1 MKHIEAAEVMSHAL
15 LGEWAAE
22 GGGGEAAGKRWRTG

>member
-1 MKHIEAAEVMSHAL
+1 MKHIEAAEVMSHTL

-22 GGGGEAAGKRWRTG
+22 GGEAQAARR

>member
-1 MKHIEAAEVMSHAL
+1 MKHIEAAELMSHAL

-22 GGGGEAAGKRWRTG
+22 GGEAQAARR

>member
-15 LGEWAAE
+15 LREWAAE
-22 GGGGEAAGKRWRTG
+22 GGDAQAARK

>member
-1 MKHIEAAEVMSHAL
+1 MKHIIGAAEVMSHAL

-22 GGGGEAAGKRWRTG
+22 GGEAQAARR